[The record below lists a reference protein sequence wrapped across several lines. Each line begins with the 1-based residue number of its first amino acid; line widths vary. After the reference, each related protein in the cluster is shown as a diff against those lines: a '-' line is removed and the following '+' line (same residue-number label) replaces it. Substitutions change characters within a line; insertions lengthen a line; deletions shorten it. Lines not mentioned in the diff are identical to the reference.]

1 VAHLDLQW
9 HETMTG
15 GGGMMTDAPKDMAAI
30 TDYHAHIY
38 YDPASKDRAATL
50 RRWVEERF
58 PGQMR
63 MGSWHDE
70 PVGPHVQAMYQIAFP
85 PELLPTLVP
94 FLMMNRI
101 GLTILLHPQS
111 GRPRDD
117 HTVNAVWMGQ
127 VLPVKTEVLRE
138 VG

>member
-1 VAHLDLQW
+1 
-9 HETMTG
+9 
-15 GGGMMTDAPKDMAAI
+15 MMQDTPKDIAAI
-30 TDYHAHIY
+30 EDYHAHIY
-38 YDPASKDRAATL
+38 YDPATKDRAALL
-50 RRWVEERF
+50 RQWVEQRF

-63 MGSWHDE
+63 MGSWHDQ
-70 PVGPHVQAMYQIAFP
+70 PVGPLVQAMYQIAFP
-85 PELLPTLVP
+85 PDLLPGLVP
-94 FLMMNRI
+94 FLMLNRM

-117 HTVNAVWMGQ
+117 HTLNAVWMGE

>member
-1 VAHLDLQW
+1 
-9 HETMTG
+9 
-15 GGGMMTDAPKDMAAI
+15 MMQDTPKDIAAI
-30 TDYHAHIY
+30 EDYHAHIY
-38 YDPASKDRAATL
+38 YDPATKDRAALL
-50 RRWVEERF
+50 RQWVEQRF

-63 MGSWHDE
+63 MGSWHDQ

-85 PELLPTLVP
+85 PDLLPGLVP
-94 FLMMNRI
+94 FLMLNRM

-117 HTVNAVWMGQ
+117 HTLNAVWMGE
-127 VLPVKTEVLRE
+127 VLPVKTEILRE

>member
-1 VAHLDLQW
+1 
-9 HETMTG
+9 
-15 GGGMMTDAPKDMAAI
+15 MMQDTPKDIAAI
-30 TDYHAHIY
+30 EDYHAHIY
-38 YDPASKDRAATL
+38 YDPATKDRAALL
-50 RRWVEERF
+50 RQWVEQRF

-63 MGSWHDE
+63 MGSWHDQ

-85 PELLPTLVP
+85 PDLLPGLVP
-94 FLMMNRI
+94 FLMLNRK

-117 HTVNAVWMGQ
+117 HTLNAVWMGE
-127 VLPVKTEVLRE
+127 VLPVKTEILRE